1 MAYQAYRGFSWNIST
16 YYPGALAQRSEK
28 ELRKEYSRLRN
39 VAQKSIQRLGK
50 SEFSTGATYRNAV
63 GRFPTTKSIKS
74 QRQLVMALT
83 DVTQFL
89 SAKSHSVSGLRE
101 IRVEQVNTWRTE
113 YGYQFVNQKNFNA
126 WIDFLDLLKDT
137 TGFLY
142 EVRDGKRYVNKA
154 DAKARRNEIEQRFK
168 EYLAQQ
174 EG

>member
-1 MAYQAYRGFSWNIST
+1 MAYQPYRGFSWSIST

-28 ELRKEYSRLRN
+28 ELRKEYSRLRS

-50 SEFSTGATYRNAV
+50 SEFREGASYRGAV
-63 GRFPTTKSIKS
+63 GRFPTIKSIKS

-101 IRVEQVNTWRTE
+101 IRAEQLNTWRTE
-113 YGYQFVNQKNFNA
+113 YGYQFVNQKNFDV
-126 WIDFLDLLKDT
+126 WIDFLELLKDT
-137 TGFLY
+137 AGFQY

-154 DAKARRNEIEQRFK
+154 DVKARRREIEQQFNAYFA
-168 EYLAQQ
+168 EQ
-174 EG
+174 E